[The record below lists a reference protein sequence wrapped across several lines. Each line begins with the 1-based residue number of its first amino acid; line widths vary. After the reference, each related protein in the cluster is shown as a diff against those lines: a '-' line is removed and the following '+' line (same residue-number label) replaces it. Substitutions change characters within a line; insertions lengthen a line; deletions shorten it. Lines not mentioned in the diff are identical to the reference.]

1 MVVFNFPSHR
11 IKVCTFRYLDGTV
24 SAGVGGENINTS
36 RIHDPKFK
44 ALIETPKL
52 QNPDRQMW
60 KAWKMKLHGGIN
72 LFKSYD
78 TSNKIPLAY
87 LDADDPNSISAG
99 WDGTCNVSSIG
110 LSGALGLSGL
120 PANYQFK
127 TGDPIG
133 LEENGKYDYYVVVSD
148 VTATGAGACTASVE
162 PFLRNAIFTTAAIA
176 RIWQPFATFVIDP
189 ESWSDEGDIRPS
201 PISFTGKQ
209 RI

>member
-1 MVVFNFPSHR
+1 MAVFDLPSYR
-11 IKVCTFRYLDGTV
+11 IKVCTFRYVDGTT
-24 SAGVGGENINTS
+24 SASVGGGDINVS
-36 RIHDPKFK
+36 KVLDPKFDVVV
-44 ALIETPKL
+44 ETPKL
-52 QNPDRQMW
+52 ENSDRQMW
-60 KAWKMKLHGGIN
+60 KAWKMKLQGGIN
-72 LFKSYD
+72 LFKAYD
-78 TSNKIPLAY
+78 VSNENPLAY
-87 LDADDPNSISAG
+87 LSADDPTSISAG

-148 VTATGAGACTASVE
+148 VAASGSGACTATVE
-162 PFLRNAIFTTAAIA
+162 PFLRNTIFTTAAIA

-189 ESWSDEGDIRPS
+189 ESWSDEGKDDLT